1 MCDGTH
7 HFIEQDEIPK
17 NVFMVFEYLE
27 YDLTGI
33 LETQKI
39 RLTPDHVK
47 SWAYQLLEGTHYM
60 HINKIVHRDL
70 KASNLLINRKGELKI
85 ADWGLARGWNTDMDR
100 LTNRV
105 VTLWYRPPEL
115 LLGCVKYSTK
125 IDMWSVGC
133 IITEMFRRNGFLK
146 GTNEASQIELIFRT
160 FGHPRKEDW
169 PRIHNM
175 CPLWKN
181 FEPANLEES
190 YPSRLNEALRQRLP
204 NALEIPSSAMVLIE
218 KLLTYN
224 PDLRWSAMDAIM
236 NADYFFEKPAVK
248 QASDLPMNLGV
259 DSVHEWEAR
268 KRHEQRIKAAREAK
282 ALHQANKARTSE

>member
-1 MCDGTH
+1 
-7 HFIEQDEIPK
+7 
-17 NVFMVFEYLE
+17 
-27 YDLTGI
+27 
-33 LETQKI
+33 
-39 RLTPDHVK
+39 
-47 SWAYQLLEGTHYM
+47 
-60 HINKIVHRDL
+60 
-70 KASNLLINRKGELKI
+70 
-85 ADWGLARGWNTDMDR
+85 
-100 LTNRV
+100 
-105 VTLWYRPPEL
+105 
-115 LLGCVKYSTK
+115 
-125 IDMWSVGC
+125 MWSVGC